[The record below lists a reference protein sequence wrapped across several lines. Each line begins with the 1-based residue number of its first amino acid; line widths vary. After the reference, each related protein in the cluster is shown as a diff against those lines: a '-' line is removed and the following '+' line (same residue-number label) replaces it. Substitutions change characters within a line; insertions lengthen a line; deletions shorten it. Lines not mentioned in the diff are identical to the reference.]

1 MSERLDIL
9 LHRGLVAVEHIFQM
23 RPNNLEHQHVMF
35 SVWALHPEMVQE
47 GEDAIRPGVCP

>member
-9 LHRGLVAVEHIFQM
+9 LHRGLVTVEHIFQM
-23 RPNNLEHQHVMF
+23 RPNNLEHQHVVF

-47 GEDAIRPGVCP
+47 GEDAIRSGMCP